1 MCPGSHAGARPAAA
15 GNRARHD
22 RILHPRRGPRRLEI
36 RARELKCRS
45 AMMTKVEDIRV
56 AEAVRLIDQHKK
68 TPLSVPDL
76 ARAVN
81 VSPSYLTRLFR
92 QQTGRPPAKFARDAR
107 LERAHFLLRT
117 SFLTVKEV
125 MAEVGWNDPSHFCRD
140 FKREFGASPTA
151 VRAAA
156 RQEKHEFDEL

>member
-1 MCPGSHAGARPAAA
+1 MKS
-15 GNRARHD
+15 
-22 RILHPRRGPRRLEI
+22 
-36 RARELKCRS
+36 RS
-45 AMMTKVEDIRV
+45 AMMLKVEDIRV

-107 LERAHFLLRT
+107 LERAHYLLRT

>member
-1 MCPGSHAGARPAAA
+1 M
-15 GNRARHD
+15 
-22 RILHPRRGPRRLEI
+22 RRRM
-36 RARELKCRS
+36 S
-45 AMMTKVEDIRV
+45 TKSEDIRV
-56 AEAVRLIDQHKK
+56 AHAVRLIVQHQK
-68 TPLSVPDL
+68 TPLSVTNL

-92 QQTGRPPAKFARDAR
+92 EQVGRPPARFARDAR
-107 LERAHFLLRT
+107 LERAHLLLRT

-156 RQEKHEFDEL
+156 RRQPQDFDEL

>member
-1 MCPGSHAGARPAAA
+1 
-15 GNRARHD
+15 
-22 RILHPRRGPRRLEI
+22 
-36 RARELKCRS
+36 
-45 AMMTKVEDIRV
+45 MTFKSEDERV
-56 AEAVRLIDQHKK
+56 THAVRLIDQHQK

-92 QQTGRPPAKFARDAR
+92 QQTGRPPAKFARDTR
-107 LERAHFLLRT
+107 LERAHALLRT

-140 FKREFGASPTA
+140 FKREFGLSPTA

-156 RQEKHEFDEL
+156 RKQQFDEF

>member
-1 MCPGSHAGARPAAA
+1 
-15 GNRARHD
+15 
-22 RILHPRRGPRRLEI
+22 
-36 RARELKCRS
+36 
-45 AMMTKVEDIRV
+45 MMLKVEDIRV

-107 LERAHFLLRT
+107 LERAHYLLRT

-156 RQEKHEFDEL
+156 RQEKHEFGELS

>member
-1 MCPGSHAGARPAAA
+1 MA
-15 GNRARHD
+15 
-22 RILHPRRGPRRLEI
+22 
-36 RARELKCRS
+36 
-45 AMMTKVEDIRV
+45 TKSEDVRV
-56 AEAVRLIDQHKK
+56 AHAVSLIVHHQR
-68 TPLSVPDL
+68 TPLSVTDL

-107 LERAHFLLRT
+107 LERAHYLLRT

-151 VRAAA
+151 VRTAA
-156 RQEKHEFDEL
+156 RQEKNDFDEL